1 MEEFYFEQV
10 RFASSIDLSMKI
22 TSQKKAEEQVWDG
35 NVVFGTT
42 SIRVRRMGSRK
53 HPSRRVYEAGRRT
66 GLRNYS

>member
-53 HPSRRVYEAGRRT
+53 HLSRRVYEAGRT